1 MTCDEAEI
9 LLHALID
16 GELDA
21 GHAREVEEHIA
32 GCPHCTA
39 QLAAY
44 REMSKAMAGADLR
57 YAAPPEL
64 RRRIEASLPRTEA
77 SLPRTRAPNRRSV
90 LKGFAMG
97 SAVSAIAATGLFAIV
112 LRDDD
117 QQRILS
123 EVVSAHLRSL
133 QAGHLTDVVSTDQH
147 TVKPWFN
154 GKLDVS
160 PPVIDLTAQ
169 GFTLIGGR
177 LDYVDAR
184 AIGAIVYRRR
194 SHVINLFVAQT
205 PSTERRAAKT
215 ETIQG
220 FNIRRW
226 SDRGLNYWAVSDL
239 AADELAEFGEKFEA
253 AMKGT
258 GYELCGPRFADSEF
272 HVPRFNRHC
281 NIAQAI
287 STSSFRRMR
296 IESSGAGPESILPAG
311 VMDSGLAL
319 RTPRN
324 DDVLRHTFAISPR
337 DAPEFCKYRLP
348 FARPRAQCYPKRGAG
363 NAGRSTRPQP
373 CVQKV
378 ESTQASHHGHAG
390 ITRHSPRNGF
400 NGLLRASP
408 VTGLFC
414 HRRRVKLSSTEL
426 DASVGASGP
435 HDFAVR
441 LKRLRLWRHP
451 RPPHPAPRP

>member
-21 GHAREVEEHIA
+21 GHAREVEYHIA

-44 REMSKAMAGADLR
+44 REMSQAMAGADLR

-64 RRRIEASLPRTEA
+64 RRRIEASLPRT
-77 SLPRTRAPNRRSV
+77 RAPSRRSV

-133 QAGHLTDVVSTDQH
+133 QAGHLTDVVSTDRH

-177 LDYVDAR
+177 LDYLDAR
-184 AIGAIVYRRR
+184 AIGAVVYKRRQ
-194 SHVINLFVAQT
+194 HIINLFVAQT
-205 PSTERRAAKT
+205 GNTERKAAKM
-215 ETIQG
+215 ETMQG
-220 FNIRRW
+220 FSVLRW
-226 SDRGLNYWAVSDL
+226 SEQGMNFWAVSDIG
-239 AADELAEFGEKFEA
+239 ADELNEFGAKFEA
-253 AMKGT
+253 ALG
-258 GYELCGPRFADSEF
+258 
-272 HVPRFNRHC
+272 
-281 NIAQAI
+281 
-287 STSSFRRMR
+287 SS
-296 IESSGAGPESILPAG
+296 
-311 VMDSGLAL
+311 
-319 RTPRN
+319 N
-324 DDVLRHTFAISPR
+324 
-337 DAPEFCKYRLP
+337 
-348 FARPRAQCYPKRGAG
+348 
-363 NAGRSTRPQP
+363 
-373 CVQKV
+373 
-378 ESTQASHHGHAG
+378 
-390 ITRHSPRNGF
+390 
-400 NGLLRASP
+400 
-408 VTGLFC
+408 
-414 HRRRVKLSSTEL
+414 
-426 DASVGASGP
+426 
-435 HDFAVR
+435 
-441 LKRLRLWRHP
+441 
-451 RPPHPAPRP
+451 